1 MLGSAAAIVGIGAFV
16 RADKGKGPKQKK
28 AAKQLLERSAEI
40 RMEIAAKIQERLQSK
55 ENESFFDQ
63 EFEPMD

>member
-1 MLGSAAAIVGIGAFV
+1 MLGSVAAIVGIGAFV
-16 RADKGKGPKQKK
+16 SADKGKRPKEKK